1 MSIIENFRKNRQGYV
16 SAQAPTEGVS
26 KKENQKIL
34 DLSYLRDMLGK
45 VLDNLKTEEEG
56 VDKNRKYSYVWTVD
70 IGNVLGYVDTPQW
83 VFMIESMIEWLVD
96 SYTAVQPNGKW
107 ELYNYEHRM
116 ETNELRR
123 RRAVG
128 QNQDG
133 TPQIHESVEPRQ
145 VMVVGL
151 QLVDIRN
158 EKDLIYEMGRPRTRQ
173 DNGFDPEVI
182 REMMQHGPMPKE
194 NSATPE
200 MQVKMAEQEAL
211 LTKQSAELEHL
222 RNQMRQ
228 NSEIMTGLL
237 AELQNSS
244 KASSDDSEKKTTK
257 RRKK

>member
-1 MSIIENFRKNRQGYV
+1 MSIIENFRKSRQGYV
-16 SAQAPTEGVS
+16 NAQAPTEGVS
-26 KKENQKIL
+26 KTENQKIL
-34 DLSYLRDMLGK
+34 DLSYLREMLGK
-45 VLDNLKTEEEG
+45 VLDNLKTEETGCE
-56 VDKNRKYSYVWTVD
+56 KYRKYSYVWTVD

-107 ELYNYEHRM
+107 ELLAYESRM

-133 TPQIHESVEPRQ
+133 TPQIHETVEPRQ
-145 VMVVGL
+145 VLVIGL

-158 EKDLIYEMGRPRTRQ
+158 EKDLIYEMGRPRVRQ
-173 DNGFDPEVI
+173 ESGFDPEVI
-182 REMMQHGPMPKE
+182 KEMMQHGPMPRSNEADPKI
-194 NSATPE
+194 AIK
-200 MQVKMAEQEAL
+200 MQEQEAL

-228 NSEIMTGLL
+228 NSEIMAGLL
-237 AELQNSS
+237 AELQGRGSS
-244 KASSDDSEKKTTK
+244 ESEEPSPK